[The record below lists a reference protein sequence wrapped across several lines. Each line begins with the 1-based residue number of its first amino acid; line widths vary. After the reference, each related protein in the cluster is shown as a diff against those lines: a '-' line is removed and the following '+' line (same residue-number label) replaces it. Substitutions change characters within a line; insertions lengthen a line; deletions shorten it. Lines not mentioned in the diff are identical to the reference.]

1 VEEGL
6 FSAKEIFLAVLVPSL
21 LLLLVPSS
29 PFIEDCEGGLLLV
42 FLVHGLVF
50 LLFTMMFSL
59 PAVAVAVE

>member
-6 FSAKEIFLAVLVPSL
+6 FSAKEIFLAVLVPS